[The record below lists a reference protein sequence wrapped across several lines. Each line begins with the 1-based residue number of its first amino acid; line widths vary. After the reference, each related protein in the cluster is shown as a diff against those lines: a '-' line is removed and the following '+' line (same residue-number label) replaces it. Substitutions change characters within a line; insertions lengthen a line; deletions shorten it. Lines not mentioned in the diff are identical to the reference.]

1 MTTLTIAEARNN
13 LADAINRVSYGGERV
28 IFSRRGKSVAA
39 LVSFQD
45 LEWLQKMEDAED
57 IRTARK
63 ALRDYEHDQS
73 GAITLNEYVRTRST
87 RK

>member
-39 LVSFQD
+39 LVSFED
-45 LEWLQKMEDAED
+45 LELLQKMEDAED
-57 IRTARK
+57 IPTARK
-63 ALRDYEHDQS
+63 ALREHDRDQS
-73 GAITLNEYVRTRST
+73 GAVTLDEYVRTRSAH
-87 RK
+87 K